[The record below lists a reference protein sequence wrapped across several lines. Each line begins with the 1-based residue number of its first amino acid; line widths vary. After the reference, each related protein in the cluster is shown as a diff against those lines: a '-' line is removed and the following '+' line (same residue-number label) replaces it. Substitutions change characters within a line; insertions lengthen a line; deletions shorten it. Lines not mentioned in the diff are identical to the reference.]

1 MTTRPAEKLTLHDRL
16 SHLTYAQ
23 ACRLLG
29 PRAKE
34 LLRAGGALEI
44 RLDEQVRLD
53 ANRFA
58 LELPDAR
65 VTIELAAGSQLGL
78 AWRCSACSE
87 PCLHA
92 GAALSLVLEE
102 KLALGLAAP
111 PRDRVPLERL
121 NEGELVRRAI
131 DERRERAATERM
143 KIRPLDPE
151 RPWTDYVVTSAAS
164 GRSHRVAL
172 RGAEPGQSYC
182 SCPDFRKNRLGTC
195 KHVLHVLAKV
205 RRRFS
210 AARLRRPHRRE
221 TFSLHVRY
229 GEECALHLAAPDRKL
244 AKEVEAVVRSLR
256 DRAIDDVPDLLRR
269 LARLQNFGEEITV
282 YPDAEELVQE
292 RLLRERLRKLVAEVR
307 ADPAGHPLRSE
318 LLKVELLP
326 YQLDGIA
333 FAVGAGR
340 AILADD
346 MGLGKTILAIGTAEL
361 LRREVGIER
370 VLVVCPATVKAQW
383 RSEIERFSGHSCGL
397 VLGGAKERAA
407 QYGASFF
414 TICNYEQ
421 ALRDLLAIE
430 ATPWDLVVLEEAQR
444 IKNWEAKTSRVMKA
458 LRSRFALALSG
469 TPLENRLD
477 ELYSVV
483 EFVDER
489 RLGPAFRFFHR
500 HRVANEGGRVLGY
513 DNLADLRGALEPV
526 LLRRTRAAVLR
537 ELPPRTTEVV
547 RVSPTDAQ
555 SQLHGGYMQTVI
567 TIVRKHFI
575 SEMDLLRLRKALLAC
590 RMTADSTALVD
601 KLEPGHSSKLERLEE
616 LLEQLLYEDGRKIV
630 LFSEWTG
637 MLDLVEKRLRK
648 LRAPWVRL
656 DGSVPQRKRQALVE
670 TFRREKATP
679 LFLSTNAGATGLN
692 LQAANTVVN
701 VDLPWNPAVLEQ
713 RIGRVHRMGQTRPV
727 QVFVLVTEE
736 TIEENLLGTLAAKH
750 DLAEAVLDPDS
761 DIEAVDML
769 SNLEELRRR
778 LEVLLGA
785 RAEAGVDEQ
794 EREAREG
801 ELERQARRDRLA
813 AAGGELVGAAFSFL
827 GELLPAGEPTSEATY
842 LGDLFR
848 KQLADCLE
856 EDESGRPTLTVKLPD
871 RSSLDALASALGRLL
886 AEHGLERS
894 SSG

>member
-1 MTTRPAEKLTLHDRL
+1 
-16 SHLTYAQ
+16 
-23 ACRLLG
+23 
-29 PRAKE
+29 
-34 LLRAGGALEI
+34 
-44 RLDEQVRLD
+44 
-53 ANRFA
+53 
-58 LELPDAR
+58 
-65 VTIELAAGSQLGL
+65 
-78 AWRCSACSE
+78 
-87 PCLHA
+87 
-92 GAALSLVLEE
+92 
-102 KLALGLAAP
+102 
-111 PRDRVPLERL
+111 
-121 NEGELVRRAI
+121 
-131 DERRERAATERM
+131 
-143 KIRPLDPE
+143 
-151 RPWTDYVVTSAAS
+151 
-164 GRSHRVAL
+164 VAL
-172 RGAEPGQSYC
+172 RGTEPGASYC

-195 KHVLHVLAKV
+195 KHVIHVLAKV
-205 RRRFS
+205 RRRFP
-210 AARLRRPHRRE
+210 AAQLRRPRRRQS
-221 TFSLHVRY
+221 FSLHVRY
-229 GEECALHLAAPDRKL
+229 GDERSLHLAAPDREL
-244 AKEVEAVVRSLR
+244 SREVEAVARPLR
-256 DRAIDDVPDLLRR
+256 DGPIDDVSGLLRH
-269 LARLQNFGEEITV
+269 LARLQDLGEEVTV

-292 RLLRERLRKLVAEVR
+292 RLLRERLRKLVAELR
-307 ADPAGHPLRSE
+307 ADPAGHPLRRE

-333 FAVGAGR
+333 FAAGAGR

-346 MGLGKTILAIGTAEL
+346 MGLGKTIQAIGLAEV

-370 VLVVCPATVKAQW
+370 VLVVCPASVKAQW
-383 RSEIERFSGHSCGL
+383 RSEIERFSGHTCRL

-407 QYGASFF
+407 QYGAAFF

-430 ATPWDLVVLEEAQR
+430 ATPWDLVVLDEAQR

-513 DNLADLRGALEPV
+513 DNLSDLRRTLAPV
-526 LLRRTRAAVLR
+526 LLRRTRAAVLS

-547 RVSPTDAQ
+547 RVSPTPAQ
-555 SQLHGGYMQTVI
+555 VDLHNGYIQIVI
-567 TIVRKHFI
+567 TIVRKPFI

-590 RMTADSTALVD
+590 RRVADSTALVD
-601 KLEPGHSSKLERLEE
+601 GREPGHSSKLERLEE
-616 LLEQLLYEDGRKIV
+616 LLEQLLREEDRKIV

-648 LRAPWVRL
+648 LRAPWIRL

-670 TFRREKATP
+670 TFRRDAGIP
-679 LFLSTNAGATGLN
+679 LFLTTNAGATGLN

-736 TIEENLLGTLAAKH
+736 TLEENLLGTLAAKH

-761 DIEAVDML
+761 DVEAVDLL
-769 SNLEELRRR
+769 SNVEELRRR

-785 RAEAGVDEQ
+785 RAEAGVDEAQ
-794 EREAREG
+794 RAAREG
-801 ELERQARRDRLA
+801 ELERQARRERLA
-813 AAGGELVGAAFSFL
+813 TAGGALLGAAFSFL

-856 EDESGRPTLTVKLPD
+856 EDASGRPTLTVKLPD

-886 AEHGLERS
+886 AEHGARTVEAGRPVQA
-894 SSG
+894 